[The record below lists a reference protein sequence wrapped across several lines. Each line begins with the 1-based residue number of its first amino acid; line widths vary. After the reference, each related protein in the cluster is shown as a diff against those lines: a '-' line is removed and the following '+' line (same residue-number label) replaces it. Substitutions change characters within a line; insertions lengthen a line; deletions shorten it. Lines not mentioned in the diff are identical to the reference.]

1 MRNRKRSSAAA
12 QNNVMRWLEDS
23 CPLEIVG
30 KVLAFTGPK
39 TAAVL
44 QQTNRFWW
52 QLMLEESTWRT
63 MCEELYKWKEG
74 DPIPKS
80 WKALYAASPCVP
92 IDYSTVAAALAAGTT
107 YGSLTNNSRL
117 EQRHN
122 LRILLRPGKH
132 HVRESLRVTASERT
146 TVTFETMELPSNTFM
161 LTEPPSEGNNA
172 ADAAALEQAPSSPET
187 PAKRAL
193 RRASALRQRFSCRS
207 TRTIDDIVLE
217 DLMIDDFGE
226 DESNSHSRD
235 GQPQSQTRPVRAS
248 MVLRTR
254 RQNEPMIL
262 HQQGSLKLTN
272 IAMVHSSPGVDIWQ
286 GNAAVQIQP
295 LRSNEDPLA
304 PLTRPT
310 AVLDRCDIT
319 SRSGRGV
326 VNIDGGYASIK
337 NCYVHDCAATGIYVG
352 GPGSDANIVKT
363 DVVRNGSGTRS
374 RRGIARGHSG
384 IYLEQG
390 TARIHD
396 CNISRNSLTGISAI
410 SASNAVLSLEASDLF
425 ANGGVQLE
433 MPPNGSVARRRSW
446 ARDNNMAVEGFG
458 RSRSSLAEDSD
469 ESPDE

>member
-1 MRNRKRSSAAA
+1 
-12 QNNVMRWLEDS
+12 
-23 CPLEIVG
+23 
-30 KVLAFTGPK
+30 
-39 TAAVL
+39 
-44 QQTNRFWW
+44 
-52 QLMLEESTWRT
+52 
-63 MCEELYKWKEG
+63 
-74 DPIPKS
+74 
-80 WKALYAASPCVP
+80 
-92 IDYSTVAAALAAGTT
+92 
-107 YGSLTNNSRL
+107 
-117 EQRHN
+117 
-122 LRILLRPGKH
+122 
-132 HVRESLRVTASERT
+132 
-146 TVTFETMELPSNTFM
+146 
-161 LTEPPSEGNNA
+161 
-172 ADAAALEQAPSSPET
+172 
-187 PAKRAL
+187 
-193 RRASALRQRFSCRS
+193 
-207 TRTIDDIVLE
+207 
-217 DLMIDDFGE
+217 MIDDFGE
-226 DESNSHSRD
+226 DESNPHSRD
-235 GQPQSQTRPVRAS
+235 GQPQTRPVRAS

-295 LRSNEDPLA
+295 LRTNEDPLA

-310 AVLDRCDIT
+310 ATLDRCDIT

-410 SASNAVLSLEASDLF
+410 SASNAVLSLEASDLV